1 MDARATCR
9 PAGSCVRKDFCSMEK
24 GQNKVIVVLVD
35 GMRPDGMMATGHPF
49 LETIKSRFSYS
60 LNAQTVDPSVT
71 LPCHM
76 SLFHSVDPSRHGVTT
91 NTYVPQ
97 VRPITG
103 LAEAVNDAGLQATF
117 FYTWEELR
125 DLGRPDSLAYSLLIN
140 QHKFEDTDTSITAAA
155 LDYIR
160 AREPDFTFLY
170 LGETD
175 EVGGH
180 NVGWM
185 SETYEKSVYKALTC
199 IEKVFNEMPE
209 GYSLIILADH
219 GGHDR
224 SHGSTMPEDMTIPVC
239 AFGPAF
245 REGYEFERAVSIKD
259 VAPTV
264 TKLLGVRA
272 PREWEGTPLV

>member
-1 MDARATCR
+1 
-9 PAGSCVRKDFCSMEK
+9 MEK

-49 LETIKSRFSYS
+49 LKTLKSRFSYS

-97 VRPITG
+97 VRPIKG
-103 LAEAVNDAGLQATF
+103 IAEAVNDAGLQATF

-185 SETYEKSVYKALTC
+185 SETYF
-199 IEKVFNEMPE
+199 KVVANAFSCVERLRAAVPE
-209 GYSLIILADH
+209 AYDLIVTADH

-224 SHGSTMPEDMTIPVC
+224 SHGSDCPEDMTIPIILNG
-239 AFGPAF
+239 ASFPKDRPFSGA
-245 REGYEFERAVSIKD
+245 SIKD
-259 VAPTV
+259 VAPTIAAL
-264 TKLLGVRA
+264 TGA
-272 PREWEGTPLV
+272 SPAREWEGRSLLPLIRAEHNVQEG

>member
-1 MDARATCR
+1 
-9 PAGSCVRKDFCSMEK
+9 MEK
-24 GQNKVIVVLVD
+24 GKNKVIVVLVD
-35 GMRPDGMMATGHPF
+35 GMRPDGMMQTNHPF
-49 LETIKSRFSYS
+49 LETIKARFSYS
-60 LNAQTVDPSVT
+60 LTAQTVMPSVT

-97 VRPITG
+97 VRPIKG
-103 LAEAVNDAGLQATF
+103 IAEAVEEGGLNATF

-125 DLGRPDSLAYSLLIN
+125 DLTRPESLAYSQFIN
-140 QHKFEDTDTSITAAA
+140 QHKYTDTDTKITDMAIP
-155 LDYIR
+155 YIC
-160 AREPDFTFLY
+160 AEEPDFTFLY

-185 SETYEKSVYKALTC
+185 TETYEKSVYKALTC
-199 IEKVFNEMPE
+199 IERVFNAMPE
-209 GYSLIILADH
+209 GYTMIILADH
-219 GGHDR
+219 GGHER
-224 SHGSTMPEDMTIPVC
+224 SHGTDMPEDMTIPVC

-245 REGYEFERAVSIKD
+245 DEGKVFDRPVSIKD

-264 TKLLGVRA
+264 TKLLGVNS
-272 PREWEGTPLV
+272 PREWEGTPLC